1 MSIDVITE
9 VKNPDGIA
17 NLGVDFT
24 NGLDVGDSIMTPV
37 VDVFETST
45 LTDTTSTM
53 LVPASTTK
61 VGNVVSALI
70 QEGTNGTQYSVR
82 FAAPTAN
89 GEKMY
94 HIRKLK
100 VKDERS

>member
-1 MSIDVITE
+1 MSVDIITE
-9 VKNPDGIA
+9 VKNPGGIA

-24 NGLDVGDSIMTPV
+24 NGLDGGDSLGTPV
-37 VDVFETST
+37 VDVFETAT
-45 LTDTTSTM
+45 LEDTTSTM

-61 VGNVVSALI
+61 VGNIVSALI
-70 QEGTNGTQYSVR
+70 QAGDNGKQYSVR
-82 FAAPTAN
+82 FAAPTTN

-100 VKDERS
+100 VKDERN